1 MQSKE
6 NIKKKNRGKTTQ
18 LVRIKSLMPVR
29 NNSKTSYLI
38 PEHSSTPKVCNPKI
52 IKENIG
58 QQQHNFCKQNWK
70 KKV

>member
-1 MQSKE
+1 
-6 NIKKKNRGKTTQ
+6 
-18 LVRIKSLMPVR
+18 MPVR

-38 PEHSSTPKVCNPKI
+38 PEHSSTPKACNPKI